1 MSQIC
6 TCVQYVPLYFLA
18 RGLIESS
25 NKTVAN
31 VATISSMTQPD
42 IDLLLHEHGQLG
54 VRPIPLKLIFAHV
67 FHKDKTILL
76 LRLLGFL
83 LWSSLLALGVV
94 LLVALPGDGSTPTR
108 HTG

>member
-42 IDLLLHEHGQLG
+42 IALLLHEHGQLG